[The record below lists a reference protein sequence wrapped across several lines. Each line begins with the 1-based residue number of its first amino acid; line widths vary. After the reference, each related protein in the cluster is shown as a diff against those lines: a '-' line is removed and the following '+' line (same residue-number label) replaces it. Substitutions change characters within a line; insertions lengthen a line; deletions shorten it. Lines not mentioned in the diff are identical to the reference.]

1 MTCYTSAQLAAASGK
16 SQRTIIHHVNQ
27 GWLTPMDKS
36 ELPAGVKGH
45 RFSLI
50 AAKKWLGV
58 YSPGKRL
65 PQ

>member
-1 MTCYTSAQLAAASGK
+1 MTRYTSAQLAAASGK
-16 SQRTIIHHVNQ
+16 SLRTIIHHVKQ
-27 GWLTPMDKS
+27 GWLTPMPKS

-45 RFSLI
+45 RFGFI
-50 AAKKWLGV
+50 TAKKWLGV